1 MIKAKHR
8 EKFPDTNIYNSD
20 AEECECVEELY
31 APVCTGKQMITA
43 RRAVEAGVAAM
54 EAELERLPEVN
65 AAASAAA
72 REVASRA
79 AAEAYDP

>member
-1 MIKAKHR
+1 MKAKHR
-8 EKFPDTNIYNSD
+8 EKFPDTNIYDFD
-20 AEECECVEELY
+20 AEEWVYIEELDP
-31 APVCTGKQMITA
+31 PVRTGKQMISA

-54 EAELERLPEVN
+54 EPELKRLPEVN

-72 REVASRA
+72 REVALRA